1 MSDFNFTVDDLSS
14 SSAMAQKT
22 SDALYAGAEPLKTSY
37 SQYGDANRTLTQ
49 RDLQSVLAGDALY
62 RSPNFG
68 LQVSQ
73 KTTESSVNSILL
85 AGSNDSAS
93 MKIQDPNSPN
103 SGDYLQG
110 ASAFHQIVA
119 SGSLGQASLS
129 FGLPDYIGT
138 LAASTDPDTSP
149 GGHSDVTYSVDT
161 TKATMGSRLV
171 AFKQDM
177 LPEEA
182 AIYESQIK
190 KLLSLNIIED
200 FAFAIWKFKTD
211 GTESIQS
218 GWTIYETN
226 SYEERNAPKLDTT
239 KDWSKEAGKTAYLG
253 ASLIEMLLQLGDK
266 IYLKGGVG
274 VSRYFKAGNLKPLT
288 DKSGI
293 SDHTFG
299 RGIDIE
305 IVGNTSKDAVNVATS
320 LDNYKVALDI
330 LLTQLNNMP
339 EYLQPDLI
347 VIHPALETEY
357 GIGQGFESRFV
368 GNKRKRCRWHSNN

>member
-93 MKIQDPNSPN
+93 MKIQDPNSANP
-103 SGDYLQG
+103 GDYLEG

-119 SGSLGQASLS
+119 SGSLGQTSLS
-129 FGLPDYIGT
+129 FGLPDYLGT
-138 LAASTDPDTSP
+138 LGASTDPSTSP
-149 GGHSDVTYSVDT
+149 GGHSDVSYTVDA
-161 TKATMGSRLV
+161 TKATMGSRLI
-171 AFKQDM
+171 ALKQDM
-177 LPEEA
+177 LPAES

-190 KLLSLNIIED
+190 KLLALNIIED
-200 FAFAIWKFKTD
+200 SSFVIWEFKTD
-211 GTESIQS
+211 GTEFIKS

-266 IYLKGGVG
+266 IYLKGEVG
-274 VSRYFKAGNLKPLT
+274 VSRYFKANNLKPLT

-299 RGIDIE
+299 RGIDIK
-305 IVGNTSKDAVNVATS
+305 IVGNTSKDAVNVGTS

-347 VIHPALETEY
+347 VIHPDLETEY

-368 GNKRKRCRWHSNN
+368 GDKRKR